1 MMPYLPVVCCLI
13 FSVGAAC
20 ATPLGYVALAEITA
34 IDGQPAICLPADAKV
49 TFSVGWATLSESYA
63 RSPRAWGLALEKG
76 RAPVTMQPGDCLPF
90 GVVPDAYEVE
100 KFDTY
105 EQPLTIEINKAYVF
119 EISSASLSSDVYSVA
134 FLVCK
139 AKEGVRYVK
148 YSAYSIGGRLIPSCG
163 TAGAGDLIL

>member
-1 MMPYLPVVCCLI
+1 
-13 FSVGAAC
+13 
-20 ATPLGYVALAEITA
+20 LGYVALAEITA
-34 IDGQPAICLPADAKV
+34 IDGQPAICLPADAKG
-49 TFSVGWATLSESYA
+49 TFSVGWATVSESYA